1 MACTPV
7 AIEMPVLAG
16 CGLAASDDLWVCSLL
31 LHPYFLPPGLKFA
44 ASVDLIGF
52 DEQAAL
58 ILVIFSDTF
67 RFVE

>member
-1 MACTPV
+1 LIYLSV
-7 AIEMPVLAG
+7 G
-16 CGLAASDDLWVCSLL
+16 SLRL
-31 LHPYFLPPGLKFA
+31 PPYFPPPGFQFA